1 MMLGI
6 CERLSWKQ
14 NFMANKITKAA
25 PKVSRLPL
33 PDRDEDAFHSAQESH
48 DARGHQST
56 SKTREVLSLLATAIL
71 PIIGA
76 LGTLFVF
83 LVVNFYVGDV
93 DVAIPNGYQ
102 TLEVHAYNQK
112 GQDAVFHTPHFQL
125 MPDRYHFEVS
135 VNGKPREHAD
145 AAVKFRHSTKVI
157 LIASASAANGATVEQ
172 SASEQTEQPK
182 THSKHFWQFWKKS
195 SDN

>member
-1 MMLGI
+1 
-6 CERLSWKQ
+6 
-14 NFMANKITKAA
+14 MANKTDKAA

-33 PDRDEDAFHSAQESH
+33 PDRDQETFHSAQESH
-48 DARGHQST
+48 DHRGHQPT

-71 PIIGA
+71 PILGA

-93 DVAIPNGYQ
+93 DVAIPTGYQ
-102 TLEVHAYNQK
+102 TLEVHAYNPK

-145 AAVKFRHSTKVI
+145 AAVQFRHSTKVVLLAAAI
-157 LIASASAANGATVEQ
+157 QDSNASVEQ
-172 SASEQTEQPK
+172 PAQEQTEPPQSP
-182 THSKHFWQFWKKS
+182 SKRWWQFWKKP

>member
-6 CERLSWKQ
+6 QWKQ
-14 NFMANKITKAA
+14 NFMANKTDKAA
-25 PKVSRLPL
+25 PQVSRLPL
-33 PDRDEDAFHSAQESH
+33 PDRDLETFHSAQESH
-48 DARGHQST
+48 DHRGHQST

-102 TLEVHAYNQK
+102 TLEVHAYNPK
-112 GQDAVFHTPHFQL
+112 GQDSVFHTPHFQL

-145 AAVKFRHSTKVI
+145 AAVKFRHSTKVVLLATAI
-157 LIASASAANGATVEQ
+157 QDSNVNGEQ
-172 SASEQTEQPK
+172 PAPEQTEPVK
-182 THSKHFWQFWKKS
+182 SHTKRWWQFWKKS